1 MPDFFSF
8 INSVLWGSVMI
19 YLLFGAGCWFTF
31 RTGFVQ
37 FRYIRQFG
45 KSLKNSIH
53 PQPGG
58 LTSFQSLCTSLA
70 ARVGSGNLAGVALAI
85 TAGGPGAVFW
95 MRVAA
100 FIGMATSFAEC
111 SLAQLYKERDVN
123 GQFRGG
129 PAWYMARGLGMRW
142 MGVLF
147 AVFLLIAYGI
157 IFSGVQANAVAR
169 ALSFSFDFPPLVTG
183 IILAVFALLAI
194 TRGLHGVAR
203 LMQGFVPLMAIIWV
217 LTSLVICVMNIGQ
230 LPHVIWSIFE
240 SAFGWQEAAGGA
252 AGYTLSQAITNG
264 FQRSMFSNEAGMGST
279 PNAAAA
285 AASWPPHPAAQGI
298 VQMIGIFIDTLV
310 ICTASAM
317 LILLAGNGTTYM
329 PLEGIQLIQKAMR
342 VLMGSWGAEFVT
354 LVVILFA
361 FSSIVANYIYA
372 ENNLFFLRLN
382 NPKAIWCLRICTF
395 ATVIGGTLLSL
406 PLMWQ
411 LADIIMA
418 CMAITNLTAIL
429 LLSPV
434 VHTIASDYLR
444 QRKLGVR
451 PVFDPLRY
459 PDIGRQLSP
468 DAWDDVSQ
476 E

>member
-95 MRVAA
+95 MWVAA
-100 FIGMATSFAEC
+100 FIGMATS
-111 SLAQLYKERDVN
+111 
-123 GQFRGG
+123 
-129 PAWYMARGLGMRW
+129 
-142 MGVLF
+142 F

-194 TRGLHGVAR
+194 TRGLHGVAQ

-217 LTSLVICVMNIGQ
+217 LTCLVICVMNIGQ

-395 ATVIGGTLLSL
+395 ATVIGGTLLSF

-459 PDIGRQLSP
+459 PEIGRQLSP

>member
-1 MPDFFSF
+1 
-8 INSVLWGSVMI
+8 MI

-31 RTGFVQ
+31 RTRICAVSLHPPVWQ
-37 FRYIRQFG
+37 
-45 KSLKNSIH
+45 SLKNSIH

-85 TAGGPGAVFW
+85 TAGVPGAVFW
-95 MRVAA
+95 MWVAA

-111 SLAQLYKERDVN
+111 SLAQLYKERDAN

-147 AVFLLIAYGI
+147 AVFLLIAYAI

-183 IILAVFALLAI
+183 IILAVFAMLAI

-217 LTSLVICVMNIGQ
+217 LTCLVICVMNIGQ

-264 FQRSMFSNEAGMGST
+264 FQRSMFSNEGGWGDA
-279 PNAAAA
+279 NAAAA

-317 LILLAGNGTTYM
+317 LILLAGNGHNLHAAGRYSAY
-329 PLEGIQLIQKAMR
+329 PEGDAGANGFLGCGVCYPRGYSVCLQLHRCQLHLCRKQ
-342 VLMGSWGAEFVT
+342 S
-354 LVVILFA
+354 
-361 FSSIVANYIYA
+361 
-372 ENNLFFLRLN
+372 FFLRLN

-395 ATVIGGTLLSL
+395 ATVIGGTSRGF

-459 PDIGRQLSP
+459 PRSVASFLQTRGMMFRRSNHNYRSTHSLFLLKS
-468 DAWDDVSQ
+468 A
-476 E
+476 

>member
-1 MPDFFSF
+1 
-8 INSVLWGSVMI
+8 MI

-53 PQPGG
+53 PQPGV

-95 MRVAA
+95 MWVAA

-111 SLAQLYKERDVN
+111 SLAQLYKERDAN

-157 IFSGVQANAVAR
+157 IFSGIQANAVAR

-194 TRGLHGVAR
+194 TRGSSWRRPAHAGVR
-203 LMQGFVPLMAIIWV
+203 PLDGDN
-217 LTSLVICVMNIGQ
+217 LGTDQPVICVMNIGQ

-264 FQRSMFSNEAGMGST
+264 FQRSMFSNEAGTGST

-298 VQMIGIFIDTLV
+298 VQMIGIFNDTLV

-317 LILLAGNGTTYM
+317 LILLAGNGTRYM

-395 ATVIGGTLLSL
+395 ATVIGGTLLSF
-406 PLMWQ
+406 
-411 LADIIMA
+411 
-418 CMAITNLTAIL
+418 
-429 LLSPV
+429 
-434 VHTIASDYLR
+434 R
-444 QRKLGVR
+444 
-451 PVFDPLRY
+451 
-459 PDIGRQLSP
+459 
-468 DAWDDVSQ
+468 
-476 E
+476 

>member
-95 MRVAA
+95 MWVAA

-111 SLAQLYKERDVN
+111 SLAQLYKERDAN

-157 IFSGVQANAVAR
+157 IFSGIQANAVAR

-240 SAFGWQEAAGGA
+240 SAFGWQEAA
-252 AGYTLSQAITNG
+252 
-264 FQRSMFSNEAGMGST
+264 
-279 PNAAAA
+279 
-285 AASWPPHPAAQGI
+285 
-298 VQMIGIFIDTLV
+298 GIFIDTLV